1 MKKLLRDIKI
11 MAKGKIK
18 ARVIEENEYYL
29 WDDLVRSS
37 PQGSIFT
44 SIDWLQAS
52 SEYCNYPLRLFGCF
66 DGDVFIGGCPIY
78 IHKTNRILSV
88 ASTTAFMSP
97 YGGILLPYNNCS
109 KVRDIDSKN
118 NKIINTIIGEIVKN
132 NYDIIQII
140 NSPNLVDVRPL
151 SWSNWKTHV
160 LYTYSLSLRSQLPKS
175 ISKKARSTIR
185 KAEKSNINTHKKV
198 DLERYW
204 GLTLD
209 TYNKQN
215 KKPPF
220 SKQYLTKM
228 IDMIIR
234 NNIGEMWIAESES
247 GEIASAEIIVWD
259 NKKAH
264 RWLAASNYNLRDT
277 GATSLL
283 LFEIFQDLQSRGY
296 PEINLMA
303 GNTPQLSMFISG
315 FNPDLAPYYKLEK
328 NITTKGR
335 ICHQILDIIL
345 KIKESTFFLQKEI

>member
-1 MKKLLRDIKI
+1 MTKE
-11 MAKGKIK
+11 KIK
-18 ARVIEENEYYL
+18 ARVIEENEYNL
-29 WDDLVRSS
+29 WDDFVLSS

-52 SEYCNYPLRLFGCF
+52 SEYCNRPLKLFGCF
-66 DGDVFIGGCPIY
+66 DEDVLIGGCPIY
-78 IHKTNRILSV
+78 IHGANIILNK
-88 ASTTAFMSP
+88 ASSNAFMSP
-97 YGGILLPYNNCS
+97 YGGILLPYNNSS
-109 KVRDIDSKN
+109 KVRDIESKN
-118 NKIINTIIGEIVKN
+118 NKIINTMIGEIVKS
-132 NYDIIQII
+132 NYDIIQIT
-140 NSPNLVDVRPL
+140 NSPSLIDVRPL
-151 SWSNWKTHV
+151 SWNNWKTQI
-160 LYTYSLSLRSQLPKS
+160 LYTYLLPLRSELPTS
-175 ISKKARSTIR
+175 ISKKARNTIR
-185 KAEKSNINTHKKV
+185 KAENSNINVQKKV

-204 GLTLD
+204 RLTLD

-220 SKQYLTKM
+220 SKQYLSKM
-228 IDMIIR
+228 IDMIIK
-234 NNIGEMWIAESES
+234 NNTGEMWIAESES
-247 GEIASAEIIVWD
+247 GETVSAEIIAWD

-315 FNPDLAPYYKLEK
+315 FNPKLAPYYRLEK

-335 ICHQILDIIL
+335 ICHQILDNIL
-345 KIKESTFFLQKEI
+345 R